1 MAKYATKECYKCH
14 LRRPVTEMKAKT
26 VEKRTG
32 SSLGVYNI
40 WSGGNNRASVRA
52 YYRKKTVWQCNPR
65 SACGDPQYFE
75 RVAAEKALLDQRIY
89 SLNQLADDSKNWD
102 LINKITNPLSYDKY
116 FIEIENKLDE
126 LAKSHPKLKSEILK
140 IKSEIPYETS
150 PKDIANYIFTPN
162 IKNTNTS
169 LQGSIFTYK
178 KPGGKVEKIDNFL
191 KKASDQNNIQTG
203 GFLYYNPIWSIVLLS
218 YPVYLINQSK
228 DSSQFFAIFALTYLV
243 LFFYRIAKRKTL
255 NNSSYKRFIYAKINN
270 TTEKLKQQLI
280 HDTSNF
286 LNVLNR
292 KILKSGKSY
301 NLINWD
307 AFDEYTELKLNLD
320 FLSIDRDTKKE
331 VQNTVYSEKK
341 YKKTLKLAIFGGLI
355 GAHRAYLSKS
365 KIIATLMCIK
375 TTAINI
381 LAITSGLIGFSIT
394 IWIIEILSVRAKIML
409 DENGLTVVPNKMKI
423 IANKTKVDKQKEGS
437 ANQKNTLKDTS
448 FLISKNRSVQ
458 RTIEDFTEQFGIA
471 IRIYKGKRIADNKL
485 KIFTLSGVDFGST
498 TNIDILAS
506 TTVGE
511 LEDQFFDLCGLTVQI
526 ESPTGALANDTQV
539 FFNLIQTK

>member
-40 WSGGNNRASVRA
+40 GSGGKNKASVRA
-52 YYRKKTVWQCNPR
+52 YYRKKTVWQCSPR

-75 RVAAEKALLDQRIY
+75 RMAAEKALLDERIY
-89 SLNQLADDSKNWD
+89 NLNQLADDSKNWD
-102 LINKITNPLSYDKY
+102 LVNKISNPLSYDKY
-116 FIEIENKLDE
+116 FIEIENELDE
-126 LAKSHPKLKSEILK
+126 LAKSYPKLKNEILK
-140 IKSEIPYETS
+140 IKSEIPYETT

-169 LQGSIFTYK
+169 LQDSIFAYK
-178 KPGGKVEKIDNFL
+178 KPEGKVEKIDNFL
-191 KKASDQNNIQTG
+191 KKSSDQNNIQSG
-203 GFLYYNPIWSIVLLS
+203 GFLYYKPIWFIAFMSYLAYLS
-218 YPVYLINQSK
+218 QGA
-228 DSSQFFAIFALTYLV
+228 DSSEFFAIFVLTYLI
-243 LFFYRIAKRKTL
+243 LFFYRMAKRKTL
-255 NNSSYKRFIYAKINN
+255 NNSSYKKFIYIKINN
-270 TTEKLKQQLI
+270 ATEKLKQQLT
-280 HDTSNF
+280 HDTGNF
-286 LNVLNR
+286 LNILNR
-292 KILKSGKSY
+292 QIIKSGKSY
-301 NLINWD
+301 NLTNWG

-365 KIIATLMCIK
+365 KMIAVLMYIK

-381 LAITSGLIGFSIT
+381 LAITNGLIGFPII

-409 DENGLTVVPNKMKI
+409 DENGLTVVPDKMKI
-423 IANKTKVDKQKEGS
+423 IANNTKVGKHEKDS
-437 ANQKNTLKDTS
+437 TNQKNILKNTS

-458 RTIEDFTEQFGIA
+458 RTVKDFTEQFGIA

-485 KIFTLSGVDFGST
+485 KIFTLSDVDFGSKI
-498 TNIDILAS
+498 NIDISIS

-539 FFNLIQTK
+539 FFDLIQTK